1 MSASDVKWVR
11 LEDYIELVDRYN
23 SPQIYGIDK
32 VRGISNSKE
41 IMPTKADVDETVIE
55 KFYIVKPGE
64 FVYNPRTTRM
74 GEKVGLGYN
83 DTQEDL
89 LFSFNNIAFSICE
102 NKKNELLPAYLY
114 LYYKKNEFDRYAR
127 INSWGSATELFSWE
141 EMCRVQIPLPDITIQ
156 KELVAAY
163 NGLKQLAEENE
174 ALIEP
179 LQKACQ
185 AYVVDCKAKYPMVKL
200 GEYIL
205 EVNNK
210 NEASLYGID
219 DVKGISTE
227 KCFID
232 TKANLD
238 GNSLTSYKVVN
249 PMQFAY
255 VADTSRRG
263 EKIALALNIEGKGI
277 LISSIYTTFKCK
289 KELDP
294 GYLYILL
301 SRSEFDRLARF
312 NSWGSARETFDWEDM
327 CRVEI
332 PLPPIEVQE
341 AIVNLYHC
349 LEEAKKISSQ
359 AREQLKTLCPA
370 LVQRASKA

>member
-11 LEDYIELVDRYN
+11 FGNCIEEYKEALGSQNSISVSGVHMEKGFISTVADMTEVDTSKYKVVPKGFFACNLMHIGRDVTFPLAFNDSEESKAVSPAYYIFHIRQEKRENILSEYLYILLKRAEFGRLTWFHTD
-23 SPQIYGIDK
+23 SSI
-32 VRGISNSKE
+32 RGNLPI
-41 IMPTKADVDETVIE
+41 
-55 KFYIVKPGE
+55 
-64 FVYNPRTTRM
+64 
-74 GEKVGLGYN
+74 
-83 DTQEDL
+83 
-89 LFSFNNIAFSICE
+89 
-102 NKKNELLPAYLY
+102 NELL
-114 LYYKKNEFDRYAR
+114 N
-127 INSWGSATELFSWE
+127 I
-141 EMCRVQIPLPDITIQ
+141 QIPLPDITIQ

-163 NGLKQLAEENE
+163 NGLKRLAEENE

-200 GEYIL
+200 GEYIE

-210 NEASLYGID
+210 NESSLYGID
-219 DVKGISTE
+219 DVKGISTD

-238 GNSLTSYKVVN
+238 GVSLNSYKVIN

-263 EKIALALNIEGKGI
+263 EKIALALNIDEKGI

-332 PLPPIEVQE
+332 PLPPPNVQE

-349 LEEAKKISSQ
+349 LEEAKRISSE

>member
-11 LEDYIELVDRYN
+11 LGDYIELVDRYN

-156 KELVAAY
+156 KELVATY
-163 NGLKQLAEENE
+163 NGLKRLAEENE

-200 GEYIL
+200 GNYIEL
-205 EVNNK
+205 YDKRNSDNKIKAVKSVSITKEFKETGAKVNKDELSGYKLVPPWHIAYVQTTK
-210 NEASLYGID
+210 N
-219 DVKGISTE
+219 E
-227 KCFID
+227 KCF
-232 TKANLD
+232 AN
-238 GNSLTSYKVVN
+238 
-249 PMQFAY
+249 
-255 VADTSRRG
+255 
-263 EKIALALNIEGKGI
+263 ALN
-277 LISSIYTTFKCK
+277 TTEETYCVTSVDNVITTKDEK
-289 KELDP
+289 KLDV
-294 GYLYILL
+294 GYLHILF
-301 SRSEFDRLARF
+301 RQKEFDRYAIF
-312 NSWGSARETFDWEDM
+312 NSWGSAREVFSYGDLCETK
-327 CRVEI
+327 I
-332 PLPPIEVQE
+332 PLPPIEVQK
-341 AIVNLYHC
+341 AIVNIYHC
-349 LEEAKKISSQ
+349 LEEAKRISSK

-370 LVQRASKA
+370 LVQRASKK

>member
-1 MSASDVKWVR
+1 MSASNVKWVR
-11 LEDYIELVDRYN
+11 LGDYIELVDRYN

-163 NGLKQLAEENE
+163 NGLKRLAEENE

-200 GEYIL
+200 GEYIEL
-205 EVNNK
+205 YREK
-210 NEASLYGID
+210 NEKEEITLEQGININ
-219 DVKGISTE
+219 KE
-227 KCFID
+227 FI
-232 TKANLD
+232 TPQRSNS
-238 GNSLTSYKVVN
+238 SLTSRIIVRQG
-249 PMQFAY
+249 QFAY
-255 VADTSRRG
+255 CTQLNNENVA
-263 EKIALALNIEGKGI
+263 IAYREGPDCVVSPVYNAFEI
-277 LISSIYTTFKCK
+277 TK
-289 KELDP
+289 KDKLLP
-294 GYLYILL
+294 KYLFLCL
-301 SRSEFDRLARF
+301 KKPEFGRYVYWA
-312 NSWGSARETFDWEDM
+312 SVGSAYEFLQEESLLNYM
-327 CRVEI
+327 I
-332 PLPPIEVQE
+332 PLPPIEVQK

-349 LEEAKKISSQ
+349 LEEAKRISSE

-370 LVQRASKA
+370 LVQRASKN

>member
-1 MSASDVKWVR
+1 MSASNVKWVR
-11 LEDYIELVDRYN
+11 LGELIELCTSINKDLL
-23 SPQIYGIDK
+23 YGEDSVKGMTIT
-32 VRGISNSKE
+32 KE
-41 IMPTKADVDETVIE
+41 LIPTKADTTGADLSKYLLIE
-55 KFYIVKPGE
+55 PE
-64 FVYNPRTTRM
+64 DFVYNPRTH
-74 GEKVGLGYN
+74 GKKIGLG
-83 DTQEDL
+83 
-89 LFSFNNIAFSICE
+89 FNNSEETYIISWNNTAFRV
-102 NKKNELLPAYLY
+102 KDKTKLYPAYLY
-114 LYYKKNEFDRYAR
+114 MYLNRNEWDRNACFR
-127 INSWGSATELFSWE
+127 SWGSSTEVFSWTE
-141 EMCRVQIPLPDITIQ
+141 FCLMSIPLPDITIQ

-163 NGLKQLAEENE
+163 NGLKRLAEENE

-185 AYVVDCKAKYPMVKL
+185 AYVVDCKAKYPMVRL
-200 GEYIL
+200 GEYIE

-210 NEASLYGID
+210 NESSLYGID
-219 DVKGISTE
+219 DVKGISTD

-238 GNSLTSYKVVN
+238 GVSLNSYKVVN

-263 EKIALALNIEGKGI
+263 EKIALALNIDEKGI

-294 GYLYILL
+294 DYLYILL

-332 PLPPIEVQE
+332 PLPPPNVQE

-349 LEEAKKISSQ
+349 LEEAKRISSE
-359 AREQLKTLCPA
+359 ARGQLKTLCPA